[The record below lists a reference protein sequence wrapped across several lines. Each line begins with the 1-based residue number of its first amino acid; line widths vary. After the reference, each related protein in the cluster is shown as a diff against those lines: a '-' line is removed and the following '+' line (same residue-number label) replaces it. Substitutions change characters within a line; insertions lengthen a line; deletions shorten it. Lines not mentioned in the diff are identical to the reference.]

1 MTPLIFLVGIL
12 GCAVAITVLRSK
24 KLTK

>member
-1 MTPLIFLVGIL
+1 MMPVIILVGIL
-12 GCAVAITVLRSK
+12 GCAVGFTVLRSK